1 MHTRASLIVL
11 SRIVAVFPT
20 QPKIGERIIK
30 TLTPLQ
36 SEDNERPDIRATAQ
50 GYCSQLMKA
59 RDEGMWKEES
69 IAVTRARH
77 LREKVKAEEKKK
89 MLAQKD
95 EEMKKES
102 ESISRQLGDGGRDDW
117 RQDRRDGR
125 DERGRHGGLFDSR
138 NSRVRKL

>member
-69 IAVTRARH
+69 IAVTRARR
-77 LREKVKAEEKKK
+77 LREQMKAEEKKK
-89 MLAQKD
+89 MLAKRD

-102 ESISRQLGDGGRDDW
+102 EIMSRQLGDGRDNW

-125 DERGRHGGLFDSR
+125 DERGRQWGTDSR
-138 NSRVRKL
+138 NLRVRPI